1 MKVKLLSLLMTLLLV
16 SNVVIADSDPRSN
29 GRYSGEIT
37 IEQCE
42 EIMDEFNKIAAE
54 YGCSIS
60 VADEDL
66 IAFCTTVTEDSL
78 REALSQI
85 EIPDDDND
93 VVQES
98 GSGTR
103 TSYVWVRTSSLGLG
117 VSLTANISGTYNHN
131 RVTSCTGVTSFITG
145 ATLGDTYYQTS
156 YSYNIASGGTSM
168 TVDVYGKYNV
178 NIFIE
183 GIGTIVT
190 QDIHKTFTVSAP

>member
-1 MKVKLLSLLMTLLLV
+1 MKVKVISLLLTLLLF
-16 SNVVIADSDPRSN
+16 SNVVLADSDVGSN
-29 GRYSGEIT
+29 GRYDGEIT

-42 EIMDEFNKIAAE
+42 EIMKEFNRIAAE

-66 IAFCTTVTEDSL
+66 IAFCTTVTEASL
-78 REALSQI
+78 RESLSQLGSL
-85 EIPDDDND
+85 DAYDD
-93 VVQES
+93 VVQET

-103 TSYVWVRTSSLGLG
+103 TSYVWVRTASLGMG

-190 QDIHKTFTVSAP
+190 RDVHKTFTVSAP